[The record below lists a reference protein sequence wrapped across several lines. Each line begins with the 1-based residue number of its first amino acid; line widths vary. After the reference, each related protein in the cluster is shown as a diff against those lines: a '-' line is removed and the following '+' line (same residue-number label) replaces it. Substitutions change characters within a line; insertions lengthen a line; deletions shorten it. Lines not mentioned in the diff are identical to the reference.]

1 MANIYKNAM
10 FDLTTTNKTT
20 VYTCPT
26 NRTALIKSIQITN
39 ISSGAIE
46 VEAFTT
52 DSSSSDA
59 EHEVAHISLA
69 SKTVDNLVKG
79 TIVLESGD
87 ALKLKAASA
96 NNIAGIVSYLEIFDE
111 KSA

>member
-20 VYTCPT
+20 IYTCPT
-26 NRTALIKSIQITN
+26 NRTALVKSIQITN
-39 ISSGAIE
+39 IHTGNIE

-52 DSSSSDA
+52 DSSDSNA
-59 EHEVAHISLA
+59 EYEIAHISLG
-69 SKTVDNLVKG
+69 SKTVENLIKS

-87 ALKLKAASA
+87 VLKLKAASA

>member
-1 MANIYKNAM
+1 MANVYKNSM

-26 NRTALIKSIQITN
+26 DRTALIKSIQITN
-39 ISSGAIE
+39 IHTGNIE
-46 VEAFTT
+46 VEAFATNAS
-52 DSSSSDA
+52 DSDA

-79 TIVLESGD
+79 TMVLEAGD
-87 ALKLKAASA
+87 ALKLKAGSA